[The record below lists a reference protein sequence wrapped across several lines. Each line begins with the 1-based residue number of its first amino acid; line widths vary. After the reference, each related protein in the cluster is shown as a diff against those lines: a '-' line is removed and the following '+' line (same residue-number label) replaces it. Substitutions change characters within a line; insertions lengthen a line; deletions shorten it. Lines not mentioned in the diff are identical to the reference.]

1 VRPLTKLETA
11 NEELRQVRKELS
23 RGGSAP
29 LRLVFA
35 GDPTKPVFSITVP
48 RRLPATLGAIVAV
61 SALATML
68 SGWGGPAKALAAL
81 SSANL
86 YAAPMEDSHGRE
98 DQPSGNPALSAS
110 AQVDAVPPTVQAH
123 SLPEKEHFTVEI
135 FNTGKMIEVRLGGP
149 GGEPEEESYRA
160 LRHELRCQ
168 RSGAESPIDPRLIE
182 ILHQIALSTGQRIQV
197 VSAFRG
203 MGRSGDFNY
212 HTRGMAADI
221 KVPGVTTEDLRDLAK
236 SLGATGVGYYPTV
249 QFVHVDVRGTPY
261 FWTDTSGHGE
271 ASHSHGGFA
280 MVDSSE
286 AAEPSDIEA
295 PQSAATMG
303 SPELSAEVAAI
314 LRPPGVDTSANVAP
328 LAPLV
333 VPTAAPMVVPAAA
346 PASPRAKAAP
356 GAVEPA
362 NLPAKPRATQ
372 TDEARL
378 AN

>member
-1 VRPLTKLETA
+1 MRPLTSLESA
-11 NEELRQVRKELS
+11 NEELKQVRRELA
-23 RGGSAP
+23 RGGRAP
-29 LRLVFA
+29 LRLVVA

-48 RRLPATLGAIVAV
+48 RRLPSMIGAVVAV

-86 YAAPMEDSHGRE
+86 YAEPMEDSHGRE
-98 DQPSGNPALSAS
+98 PMLSAS
-110 AQVDAVPPTVQAH
+110 AQTEAVTPTVQAH
-123 SLPEKEHFTVEI
+123 SLPEREHFTIEI
-135 FNTGKMIEVRLGGP
+135 FNTGKMVEVHLGGP
-149 GGEPEEESYRA
+149 GGEPDTESYRA

-182 ILHQIALSTGQRIQV
+182 ILHQISLSTGQRIQI

-203 MGRSGDFNY
+203 LGRSGDFNY

-249 QFVHVDVRGTPY
+249 QFVHVDVRGTSY

-271 ASHSHGGFA
+271 SSHSHEGFA
-280 MVDSSE
+280 MLDSSE
-286 AAEPSDIEA
+286 SNEPLAAEGPPAAA
-295 PQSAATMG
+295 PPNPN
-303 SPELSAEVAAI
+303 PELSAEVAAI
-314 LRPPGVDTSANVAP
+314 LRLPGMDTSANVQP
-328 LAPLV
+328 VAPLV

-346 PASPRAKAAP
+346 PAPRAKSAP
-356 GAVEPA
+356 GDVEPA
-362 NLPAKPRATQ
+362 NLPAKPRSAPA
-372 TDEARL
+372 DDLRS
-378 AN
+378 NK